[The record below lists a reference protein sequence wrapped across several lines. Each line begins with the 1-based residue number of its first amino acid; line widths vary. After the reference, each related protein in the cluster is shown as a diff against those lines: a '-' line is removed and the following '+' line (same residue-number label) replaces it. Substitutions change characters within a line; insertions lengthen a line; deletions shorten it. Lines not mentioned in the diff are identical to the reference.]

1 MHYISLLNKPGN
13 LGNPPPPLV
22 GISGGNWFGRRV
34 KFLYTLYLSFFTFVF
49 LRLATRDFSYL
60 WGQQQVFVVLS
71 GRERDT
77 QNYIYI

>member
-1 MHYISLLNKPGN
+1 VATGLVDGSNFYIHCIFP
-13 LGNPPPPLV
+13 
-22 GISGGNWFGRRV
+22 
-34 KFLYTLYLSFFTFVF
+34 FFTFVF